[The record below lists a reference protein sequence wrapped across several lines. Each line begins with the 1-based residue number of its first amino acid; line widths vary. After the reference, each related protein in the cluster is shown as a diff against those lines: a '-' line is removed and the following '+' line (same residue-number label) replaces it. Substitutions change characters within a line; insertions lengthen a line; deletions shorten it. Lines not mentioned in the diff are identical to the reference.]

1 MIQPKK
7 ETDPD
12 TINEPSGGPLR
23 LKPSVRRF
31 LFFLLL
37 LLCSLPFISPPIAL
51 AVGILF
57 ALLIGNP
64 YARESGRW
72 TKRLLQASVVGLG
85 FGMNLQ
91 GVAEAGSS
99 GFLFAAVTI
108 IGTLLLG
115 LGLGRLLRTRSNT
128 STLISSGTA
137 ICGGS
142 AIAAVGPVIDASS
155 DEMSVSLGIVFV
167 LNAVAL
173 FLFPAIGHLFGLSQP
188 EFGLWAAVAIH
199 DTSSVVGAASAYGT
213 EALDIAVTVKLTRA
227 LWIVPLVLLF
237 SMIRRERKGKITIPW
252 FILLFVV
259 ASALRTLSGESIDP
273 AVFNGITAVARQG
286 MTVTLFLIGAG
297 LSLGTIRELGLRPF
311 VQGVLLWVVISVL
324 SFVAVRGFQ

>member
-128 STLISSGTA
+128 STLISSGTT
-137 ICGGS
+137 
-142 AIAAVGPVIDASS
+142 P
-155 DEMSVSLGIVFV
+155 
-167 LNAVAL
+167 
-173 FLFPAIGHLFGLSQP
+173 
-188 EFGLWAAVAIH
+188 
-199 DTSSVVGAASAYGT
+199 
-213 EALDIAVTVKLTRA
+213 K
-227 LWIVPLVLLF
+227 
-237 SMIRRERKGKITIPW
+237 IR
-252 FILLFVV
+252 
-259 ASALRTLSGESIDP
+259 
-273 AVFNGITAVARQG
+273 
-286 MTVTLFLIGAG
+286 
-297 LSLGTIRELGLRPF
+297 
-311 VQGVLLWVVISVL
+311 
-324 SFVAVRGFQ
+324 

>member
-213 EALDIAVTVKLTRA
+213 EALDIAA
-227 LWIVPLVLLF
+227 
-237 SMIRRERKGKITIPW
+237 
-252 FILLFVV
+252 
-259 ASALRTLSGESIDP
+259 
-273 AVFNGITAVARQG
+273 
-286 MTVTLFLIGAG
+286 FLY
-297 LSLGTIRELGLRPF
+297 SRH
-311 VQGVLLWVVISVL
+311 
-324 SFVAVRGFQ
+324 